1 MFGLLPTSGENVM
14 STAPLE
20 IYLLRKIMTCHM
32 LNTYFTCYSY
42 CVFDYNFDLKPINY
56 HVNTPNEK

>member
-1 MFGLLPTSGENVM
+1 
-14 STAPLE
+14 
-20 IYLLRKIMTCHM
+20 M